1 MKRFVVTIF
10 NLRYHSFDKVNITFT
25 KEELVSLDCV
35 YQKVKTKLNTE
46 SFMLISWSPVDIFSI

>member
-25 KEELVSLDCV
+25 NEELVSLDCV
-35 YQKVKTKLNTE
+35 RQKVKTKLNTE